1 MEHTLASRRRR
12 FGCIAAL
19 AVIVGAR
26 YDGATLTA
34 WGPLLPGD
42 RQRNAHQR
50 RGDVRT
56 HALSGRRHSA
66 ADVTCL
72 VTVVE
77 LPAPLRTFRR
87 CNAGFRGR
95 RPRVADSARK
105 ID

>member
-1 MEHTLASRRRR
+1 MEHTLTSRRRR

-56 HALSGRRHSA
+56 PRPIGSTAFRRRCDLSGHGRRTPRAA
-66 ADVTCL
+66 ADI
-72 VTVVE
+72 
-77 LPAPLRTFRR
+77 PA
-87 CNAGFRGR
+87 
-95 RPRVADSARK
+95 V
-105 ID
+105 

>member
-1 MEHTLASRRRR
+1 MAIANETRTSGAVTFEH
-12 FGCIAAL
+12 
-19 AVIVGAR
+19 
-26 YDGATLTA
+26 
-34 WGPLLPGD
+34 
-42 RQRNAHQR
+42 
-50 RGDVRT
+50 
-56 HALSGRRHSA
+56 HALSARRHSA
-66 ADVTCL
+66 AEVTCL